1 MNKIT
6 TVGVAVTLFLV
17 VGLLSTVPIWGE
29 GARPVFESTIVPC
42 GPSVNCG
49 GFSQNVA
56 TMAPVTGKVMVL
68 GNGAVSVEDRKSTR
82 LNSSHVRISYAVFC
96 LKKKKKTTLAECED
110 IGKTPTLSKEP
121 ADTMIGSCLLRMSLT
136 TAHVG
141 IWMQIQEC
149 SHMLCQRDRS

>member
-68 GNGAVSVEDRKSTR
+68 GNGAVSVELKCQCPNQMFEVHFGSFTTGVFEGQTLGTVTTDSGGGFGGSITT
-82 LNSSHVRISYAVFC
+82 SSGGIFAF
-96 LKKKKKTTLAECED
+96 L
-110 IGKTPTLSKEP
+110 
-121 ADTMIGSCLLRMSLT
+121 
-136 TAHVG
+136 VG
-141 IWMQIQEC
+141 PHSGQFTFNVAGIRTEFVTGF
-149 SHMLCQRDRS
+149 SN